1 MFLLIF
7 CIVLCIMHNVNRSAV
22 NRLTPEMCRAGRAL
36 LRISQAQLAR
46 EAGVSRLTVAH
57 FERAASKPIPV
68 SLAAIRTA
76 LESSGIALLPGGA
89 VLREPTSPQVS
100 VRSQKASDVLEILRT
115 AAPRLR
121 ELGVKHLSLF
131 GSTARGT
138 ERPDSDIDL
147 LLDLDDQRKID
158 LLDYAGIVAEIQKLV
173 PQRVDAALRST
184 LKSHVARNVARDE
197 VHVF

>member
-1 MFLLIF
+1 MANTDKRI
-7 CIVLCIMHNVNRSAV
+7 
-22 NRLTPEMCRAGRAL
+22 TPEMCRAGRAL

-46 EAGVSRLTVAH
+46 RAGVSRLTVAH

-89 VLREPTSPQVS
+89 VLREPGTADAP
-100 VRSQKASDVLEILRT
+100 VRSPKASEILEILRT

-121 ELGVKHLSLF
+121 ELGVEHLSLF

-138 ERPDSDIDL
+138 QRPDSDIDL
-147 LLDLDDQRKID
+147 LLDLDKQRKID
-158 LLDYAGIVAEIQKLV
+158 LLDYAGIVAEIQKMV
-173 PQRVDAALRST
+173 PQHVDVALRKT
-184 LKSHVARNVARDE
+184 LKARVARNVGRDE
-197 VHVF
+197 IRAF

>member
-1 MFLLIF
+1 MDNTDRRI
-7 CIVLCIMHNVNRSAV
+7 
-22 NRLTPEMCRAGRAL
+22 TPEMCRAGRAL

-46 EAGVSRLTVAH
+46 RAGVSRLTVAH

-76 LESSGIALLPGGA
+76 LESSGVALLPGGA
-89 VLREPTSPQVS
+89 VLREPGTATAP
-100 VRSQKASDVLEILRT
+100 RSQKASEILEILRT

-138 ERPDSDIDL
+138 QRPDSDIDL
-147 LLDLDDQRKID
+147 LLDLDEQRKID
-158 LLDYAGIVAEIQKLV
+158 LLDYAGIVAEIQKMV
-173 PQRVDAALRST
+173 PQHVDVALRNK
-184 LKSHVARNVARDE
+184 LKSHVARNVGRDE
-197 VHVF
+197 IRAF